1 MITVVSYDVTDNRRR
16 QSLAKLLERYGERVQ
31 KSVFEMV
38 LEEKELAGLVRK
50 IERLIKKEEDSVR
63 IYRLPAD
70 AVRLSLWIGVRV
82 EVTDRD
88 YYLF

>member
-1 MITVVSYDVTDNRRR
+1 MITVVSYDVVDNHRRR
-16 QSLAKLLERYGERVQ
+16 HLAKLLERYGERVQ

-38 LEEKELAGLVRK
+38 LEEKELTGLVKR
-50 IERLIKKEEDSVR
+50 IERVIKKEEDSVR

>member
-1 MITVVSYDVTDNRRR
+1 MITVISYDIVHNRRR
-16 QSLAKLLERYGERVQ
+16 RQLAKLLERYGERVK
-31 KSVFEMV
+31 KSVFEMI
-38 LEEKELAGLVRK
+38 LEEKELPALVRK

-70 AVRLSLWIGVRV
+70 AVRLSLWIGVKV
-82 EVTDRD
+82 EVSDPD

>member
-1 MITVVSYDVTDNRRR
+1 MITVVSYDVVDNRRR

-38 LEEKELAGLVRK
+38 LEEKELAGLVRR

>member
-1 MITVVSYDVTDNRRR
+1 MITVISYDIVHNRRR
-16 QSLAKLLERYGERVQ
+16 RQLAKLLERYGERVQ
-31 KSVFEMV
+31 KSVFEMI
-38 LEEKELAGLVRK
+38 LEEKELPALVRK

-70 AVRLSLWIGVRV
+70 AVRLSLWIGVKV
-82 EVTDRD
+82 EVSDPD